1 MVRRSCLTMTLA
13 VLLGWAAA
21 ATAQGDYLDI
31 LVVKVEPEKRAA
43 FDVAAKKIADANRR
57 HQGDTWIAFETVYG
71 EQGTI
76 TLLSTRRNYAE
87 IEKGY
92 EVFYAAMNKAYGPAA
107 TAKIL
112 QDFSA
117 SSKSSWGEVRRRR
130 WDLSANVPADP
141 AALTQL
147 IGESRLVRTTTIHI
161 RPGHVLHF
169 EEQLRAAKEAIQKGN
184 DNRPVLVSQSAA
196 GQEGT
201 AYYISWL
208 AKTWSDF
215 DGIAPIPQILGP
227 EGYQRFL
234 ANAAET
240 VQGSETVINH
250 FVPEISNPPEGVVS
264 ASPDFWKPKPA
275 ALKPKAAEAGKTEAK
290 EKK

>member
-1 MVRRSCLTMTLA
+1 MGRTVCLTLTLA
-13 VLLGWAAA
+13 VLLGWAGAGW
-21 ATAQGDYLDI
+21 AQEGYLDI

-57 HQGDTWIAFETVYG
+57 HHGDTWIAMETAYG
-71 EQGTI
+71 EQGTVTMI
-76 TLLSTRRNYAE
+76 STRRNYAE

-92 EVFYAAMNKAYGPAA
+92 ELFYGAMNKAYGPAA

-117 SSKSSWGEVRRRR
+117 TAESSRGEVRQRR
-130 WDLSANVPADP
+130 WDLSANVPSDP
-141 AALTQL
+141 AVLTKL
-147 IGESRLVRTTTIHI
+147 IGESRWLRTTTIHI
-161 RPGHVLHF
+161 RPGQALHF

-184 DNRPVLVSQSAA
+184 DNRPVLVSQSVA

-201 AYYISWL
+201 AFYISWL
-208 AKTWSDF
+208 VKTWSDF
-215 DGIAPIPQILGP
+215 DSIAPIPQILGP

-275 ALKPKAAEAGKTEAK
+275 AVKPKAPEAGKTEAK
-290 EKK
+290 EKR

>member
-1 MVRRSCLTMTLA
+1 MVRRVCLTMTLA
-13 VLLGWAAA
+13 GLLGWAGAGW
-21 ATAQGDYLDI
+21 AQEGYLDM

-57 HQGDTWIAFETVYG
+57 NHGDTWIAMETVYG
-71 EQGTI
+71 EQNTVTMI
-76 TLLSTRRNYAE
+76 STRQSYAD

-92 EVFYAAMNKAYGPAA
+92 ELFYGAMNQAYGPAA

-117 SSKSSWGEVRRRR
+117 TAESSRGEVRRRR
-130 WDLSANVPADP
+130 WDLSANVPSDP
-141 AALTQL
+141 AVLTKL
-147 IGESRLVRTTTIHI
+147 IGESRWLRTTTIHI

-169 EEQLRAAKEAIQKGN
+169 EEQLRAAKEAIQKRN
-184 DNRPVLVSQSAA
+184 DNRPVLVSQSVA

-201 AYYISWL
+201 AFYISWL
-208 AKTWSDF
+208 VKTWSDF
-215 DGIAPIPQILGP
+215 DSIAPIPQILGP
-227 EGYQRFL
+227 EGYQKFL

-250 FVPEISNPPEGVVS
+250 FVPEISNPPEGVAS

-275 ALKPKAAEAGKTEAK
+275 AVKPKAAEAGKTEAK

>member
-1 MVRRSCLTMTLA
+1 MVRRTCLTMTLA
-13 VLLGWAAA
+13 VLLGWAGAGW
-21 ATAQGDYLDI
+21 AQEGYLDI

-43 FDVAAKKIADANRR
+43 FDAAAKKIADACRR
-57 HQGDTWIAFETVYG
+57 NHGDTWIAMETVYG
-71 EQGTI
+71 EQSTVTMI
-76 TLLSTRRNYAE
+76 STRRSYAD
-87 IEKGY
+87 IDKGY
-92 EVFYAAMNKAYGPAA
+92 ELFFGAMNQAYGPAA

-117 SSKSSWGEVRRRR
+117 TTESLRGEVRWRR
-130 WDLSANVPADP
+130 WDLSANVPSDP

-147 IGESRLVRTTTIHI
+147 IGESRLVRTTTIRI

-169 EEQLRAAKEAIQKGN
+169 EEQLRHAKEAIERGN
-184 DNRPVLVSQSAA
+184 DKRPILVSQSVA
-196 GQEGT
+196 GDEGM
-201 AYYISWL
+201 AFYISWL

-215 DGIAPIPQILGP
+215 DGIPSIPQILGP

-275 ALKPKAAEAGKTEAK
+275 AVKPKAAAAGKTEAK